1 MKTSIVGFSS
11 IFEDISVEIIQV
23 EEQKK
28 EWIKRNPLDTIKSIN
43 INKLGISKGEGTH
56 REGKKIIKGNNAQNS
71 SNLMKDMSTNLQS
84 WTNFKEDK

>member
-43 INKLGISKGEGTH
+43 INKLGISKGEGTQ
-56 REGKKIIKGNNAQNS
+56 REGKKIIKGNNGPKQ
-71 SNLMKDMSTNLQS
+71 LKFDERHVYKSTKLNILQGG
-84 WTNFKEDK
+84 